1 MATPDAGHPDPGGAT
16 GSLAPDKVNI
26 LLVDDEVRNL
36 DVLESVLQSPEYNL
50 VRVLSAEAA
59 LMLLLNGDFAAIV
72 LDVQMPET
80 SGIELANIIKQR
92 KRTQHIPII
101 FLTAYYQEEKDVVE
115 AYGTGAVD
123 YLTKPIRPQILKS
136 KVAVIVDLYRKTRAL
151 AATNAVLELEVAHRQ
166 DAEEALRLANSE
178 LEARVQARTSDL
190 QNANGELRDRESA
203 LRDSQ
208 TQLQL
213 ITDHAPVFLIQCDRS
228 HRLKFANRTFA
239 EKFGFEPGQLVGM
252 HFRDVIGEVPYAE
265 FRHNFD
271 ATLDGQ
277 RIEFEKEVA
286 HSTYGPRWLH
296 VIQEPERAPGGDVV
310 GLVAVIS
317 DITERKLVE
326 HEILLARDKALA
338 ASRAKDDF
346 LARLSHE
353 LRTPL
358 NPVLLVASDAASDA
372 KLPESVRSDFAMIA
386 QSVALEARLI
396 DDLLDLSRIAHGKLS
411 LELQPHNIHSIL
423 LEAMAMVQSEIA
435 QKHLVVSLELKA
447 DRHTVLCDDVRLK
460 QVFWNLLKN
469 AVKFTPD
476 GGRITI
482 QTGRAPDTEDLVIK
496 IIDSGIGLVPEEIGR
511 IFEAFSQGDHS
522 TAGGSSQF
530 GGLGLGLAISRMLV
544 EQHSGYIRA
553 VSAGRNLGATFL
565 IELPLYHYTER
576 VEDQSV
582 SGHPLLEDTPLPDP
596 RVAGTMR
603 RALLVEDH
611 RPTRKAL
618 AQLLSRRQFEVVSV
632 GTVSEARA
640 SASREAFD
648 IVISDIGLP
657 DGNGYD
663 LMTEL
668 RSRYGLVG
676 IALTGYGR
684 DEDVDRSQAAGFSAH
699 LTKPVSIEGLE
710 CALASANRAAV
721 DKSG

>member
-1 MATPDAGHPDPGGAT
+1 MSTPATSPPPPGGPADAAA
-16 GSLAPDKVNI
+16 GAKVNI
-26 LLVDDEVRNL
+26 LLVDDEARNL
-36 DVLESVLQSPEYNL
+36 DVLESVLQSPDYNL

-59 LMLLLNGDFAAIV
+59 LMQLLDGDFAAIV
-72 LDVQMPET
+72 LDVQMPEM

-92 KRTQHIPII
+92 KRTQLIPII
-101 FLTAYYQEEKDVVE
+101 FLTAYYQEEKDVLE
-115 AYGTGAVD
+115 GYGTGAVD
-123 YLTKPIRPQILKS
+123 YLTKPITPQILKS
-136 KVAVIVDLYRKTRAL
+136 KIMVIVDLYRKTRAL
-151 AATNAVLELEVAHRQ
+151 AATNAVLELEVAQRQ
-166 DAEEALRLANSE
+166 NAEEALRLANID
-178 LEARVQARTSDL
+178 LEARVRARTSDL
-190 QNANGELRDRESA
+190 VNANDELRNRESA

-208 TQLQL
+208 AQLQL
-213 ITDHAPVFLIQCDRS
+213 VTDHAPVFLIQCDRE

-239 EKFGFEPGQLVGM
+239 ERFGYETETLIGM
-252 HFRDVIGEVPYAE
+252 HFREVVGEAAYAA

-271 ATLDGQ
+271 ATLEGQ
-277 RIEFEKEVA
+277 RCEFETEVA
-286 HSTYGPRWLH
+286 QAANGPRWLH
-296 VIQEPERAPGGDVV
+296 VVQEPERGPRGDVV

-326 HEILLARDKALA
+326 HEILQARDKALA

-358 NPVLLVASDAASDA
+358 NPVLLVASDAAGDA
-372 KLPESVRSDFAMIA
+372 KLPEDVRSDFAMIA

-411 LELQPHNIHSIL
+411 LELRPHDVHSIL
-423 LEAMAMVQSEIA
+423 LEALAMVQSEVA
-435 QKHLVVSLELKA
+435 QKHVVVSLELRA
-447 DRHTVLCDDVRLK
+447 DKHTVLCDDVRLK

-469 AVKFTPD
+469 AAKFTPD
-476 GGRITI
+476 GGRVTVES
-482 QTGRAPDTEDLVIK
+482 QRVAEGENLLIK
-496 IIDSGIGLVPEEIGR
+496 ITDTGIGMVPAEIGR

-522 TAGGSSQF
+522 NGGGSQEF

-544 EQHSGYIRA
+544 EQHSGSIRA
-553 VSAGRNLGATFL
+553 ASPGRNLGATFL
-565 IELPLYHYTER
+565 VELPLYQTVTREVDHP
-576 VEDQSV
+576 V
-582 SGHPLLEDTPLPDP
+582 SRHPFVAAAAAPEP
-596 RVAGTMR
+596 RGNGNMR

-618 AQLLSRRQFEVVSV
+618 AHLLSRRHYEVVSV
-632 GTVSEARA
+632 GSVSEARA
-640 SASREAFD
+640 TAGREYFD

-668 RSRYGLVG
+668 RNRHGLVG

-699 LTKPVSIEGLE
+699 LTKPVSVEGLE
-710 CALASANRAAV
+710 CALASVSRAPEGH
-721 DKSG
+721 SG

>member
-1 MATPDAGHPDPGGAT
+1 MTLQDASHPEPV
-16 GSLAPDKVNI
+16 GSAGVPPVAKVNI
-26 LLVDDEVRNL
+26 LLVDDEIRNL
-36 DVLESVLQSPEYNL
+36 DVLETVLQSPEYNL
-50 VRVLSAEAA
+50 VRVLSAEGA
-59 LMLLLNGDFAAIV
+59 LMVLLDGDFAAIV
-72 LDVQMPET
+72 LDVQMPEM
-80 SGIELANIIKQR
+80 SGFELASVIKQR

-101 FLTAYYQEEKDVVE
+101 FLTAYYQEEKDALE
-115 AYGTGAVD
+115 GYGTGAVD

-136 KVAVIVDLYRKTRAL
+136 KIAVIVDLYRKTRAL
-151 AATNAVLELEVAHRQ
+151 AATNAVLELEVAQRQ
-166 DAEEALRLANSE
+166 NAEEALRLANSE
-178 LEARVQARTSDL
+178 LEQRVQSRTSDL
-190 QNANGELRDRESA
+190 QNANSELRNRESA

-208 TQLQL
+208 AQLQL
-213 ITDHAPVFLIQCDRS
+213 VTDHAPVFLIQCDRG

-239 EKFGFEPGQLVGM
+239 ERFGFEPDQLVGM
-252 HFRDVIGEVPYAE
+252 HFKDVIGDAPYSE

-277 RIEFEKEVA
+277 RIEFETQFA
-286 HSTYGPRWLH
+286 HPASGQRWLH
-296 VIQEPERAPGGDVV
+296 VVQEPERTLGGYVV

-358 NPVLLVASDAASDA
+358 NPVLLVASDSASDM
-372 KLPESVRSDFAMIA
+372 KLSAEVRADFAMIA

-411 LELQPHNIHSIL
+411 LELRPHDVHSIL

-447 DRHTVLCDDVRLK
+447 DRHRVLCDDVRLK
-460 QVFWNLLKN
+460 QVFWNLIKN

-482 QTGRAPDTEDLVIK
+482 ETRRVPEREDLVIK
-496 IIDSGIGLVPEEIGR
+496 IVDTGIGLVQEEIGS
-511 IFEAFSQGDHS
+511 IFDAFSQGDHS
-522 TAGGSSQF
+522 AVGGSGQF

-544 EQHSGYIRA
+544 EQHSGFIRA
-553 VSAGRNLGATFL
+553 TSAGRNLGATFVV
-565 IELPLYHYTER
+565 ELPLYHAE
-576 VEDQSV
+576 ESEAPPISKD
-582 SGHPLLEDTPLPDP
+582 PLDKGILSPDP
-596 RVAGTMR
+596 KVAGNLR
-603 RALLVEDH
+603 RALLIEDH
-611 RPTRKAL
+611 RQTRMAL
-618 AQLLSRRQFEVVSV
+618 TQLLTRRNFEVVSV

-640 SASREAFD
+640 TAAREAFD

-657 DGNGYD
+657 DGNGFD

-710 CALASANRAAV
+710 CALASAGRASTG
-721 DKSG
+721 DRG

>member
-1 MATPDAGHPDPGGAT
+1 MTTPDASHPEPGGT
-16 GSLAPDKVNI
+16 SGSPFSARVNI
-26 LLVDDEVRNL
+26 LLVDDEARNL

-50 VRVLSAEAA
+50 VRVQSARGA
-59 LMLLLNGDFAAIV
+59 LMLLLDGEFAAIV
-72 LDVQMPET
+72 LDIQMPEM
-80 SGIELANIIKQR
+80 SGIELAGVIKQR

-101 FLTAYYQEEKDVVE
+101 FLTAYYQEEKDVLQG
-115 AYGTGAVD
+115 YGSGAVD
-123 YLTKPIRPQILKS
+123 YLTKPIRPQILRS
-136 KVAVIVDLYRKTRAL
+136 KIAVFVDLYRKTRAL
-151 AATNAVLELEVAHRQ
+151 AATNRVLELEVAHRQ
-166 DAEEALRLANSE
+166 NAEEALRLANGE
-178 LEARVQARTSDL
+178 LEARVQARTSEL
-190 QNANGELRDRESA
+190 QNANSELRDRETA
-203 LRDSQ
+203 LGDSQ
-208 TQLQL
+208 SQLL
-213 ITDHAPVFLIQCDRS
+213 LVTDHAPVFLIQCDRG

-239 EKFGFEPGQLVGM
+239 ENFGFEPDQLVGM
-252 HFRDVIGEVPYAE
+252 HFKDIVGEAPYSE

-277 RIEFEKEVA
+277 RMEFETKFA
-286 HSTYGPRWLH
+286 HAASGPRWLH
-296 VIQEPERAPGGDVV
+296 VIQEPERVPGGDVV

-326 HEILLARDKALA
+326 SEILLARDKALA

-358 NPVLLVASDAASDA
+358 NPVLLVASDSAGDTKLSD
-372 KLPESVRSDFAMIA
+372 EVRSNFGMIA
-386 QSVALEARLI
+386 QNVALEARLI
-396 DDLLDLSRIAHGKLS
+396 DDLLDLSRITHGKMS
-411 LELQPHNIHSIL
+411 LELRPHDVHSIL
-423 LEAMAMVQSEIA
+423 LEALAMVQAEIA
-435 QKHLVVSLELKA
+435 QKHLVVSLGLKA

-460 QVFWNLLKN
+460 QVFWNLLRN

-476 GGRITI
+476 GGEVTI
-482 QTGRAPDTEDLVIK
+482 ETRRVPDGDDLVIK
-496 IIDSGIGLVPEEIGR
+496 IIDKGIGLAPEEIGR

-522 TAGGSSQF
+522 TAAGSTQF

-544 EQHSGYIRA
+544 EQHSGFIRA
-553 VSAGRNLGATFL
+553 VSAGKNLGATFL
-565 IELPLYHYTER
+565 VELPLCHAEAQEEDGVTSRHPFDER
-576 VEDQSV
+576 
-582 SGHPLLEDTPLPDP
+582 TPPPDG
-596 RVAGTMR
+596 RVAASMR

-611 RPTRKAL
+611 PPTRKAL
-618 AQLLSRRQFEVVSV
+618 TQLLARRHFEVVGV
-632 GTVSEARA
+632 GSVSEARTTA
-640 SASREAFD
+640 GREPFD
-648 IVISDIGLP
+648 VVISDIGLP

-710 CALASANRAAV
+710 CALASASRPPAG
-721 DKSG
+721 DGG